1 MKQFGL
7 KPSSAFSEGFCF
19 VVSLLERSWKVGT
32 YMECMK
38 VYIVSEHLS
47 AFDKWESNRQ
57 GKQRNNMKNEHI
69 TELFQSS
76 A

>member
-1 MKQFGL
+1 MKQLGL

-47 AFDKWESNRQ
+47 AFDKWEGNSQCVGRANR
-57 GKQRNNMKNEHI
+57 ETI
-69 TELFQSS
+69 
-76 A
+76 